1 VEYVWTGSAFVQ
13 SDDELDILEALI
25 ESNRQRIKDN
35 EQVGKEADALMGIEK
50 ERAKRRQAENAKE
63 TTAKRTNSENGTKVK
78 PVTLSEHPM
87 SEAWEADQKRK
98 EQKAKTRDTVGEK
111 VGVSGLTAER
121 SAFCV

>member
-1 VEYVWTGSAFVQ
+1 
-13 SDDELDILEALI
+13 
-25 ESNRQRIKDN
+25 
-35 EQVGKEADALMGIEK
+35 MGIEK